1 MKFKSLAAA
10 CALAFA
16 GQAFA
21 VTPAT
26 TPDVQLFISGS
37 SALQNAI
44 GQIATDIFVAGTI
57 DEMWD
62 GAVTAATGT
71 TAATA
76 VPNGSSYRAYF
87 GTVKTGATTSAITIP
102 ASLAGKNVLIYN
114 TGAGGS
120 IKGVNPVAL
129 ATPVN
134 RLDITTCVLS
144 APVVADAITGATN
157 VYTCPGVIA
166 TAVPDAGV
174 SDVEP
179 SLLTGINLTISAATA
194 LTTRTAT
201 ATALT
206 PAQLANLTVKS
217 ALGQPMGVIVTANAP
232 VGLQSLSK
240 AQVESLMDGKY
251 NVYDWNQI
259 DSTIVAGTTS
269 IVVCRRQQGSG
280 TQASINASI
289 FGFPCSS
296 SQLYPATAQAVNA
309 ATVPATP
316 ISLAATTTPAALP
329 AGSYVVIENSSSGVL
344 AACMTN
350 VQNGTAAGKAI
361 DVTTG
366 AIVAAGSANSVVLPA
381 GGYGIGLMGF
391 DRPAKTG
398 ETYVFAAINGA
409 AATLANAVT
418 GAYDIMVEN
427 AFTRRT
433 NATVAGTGATLPVAA
448 GTSIPALTGA
458 QLDLWTTF
466 VTSAGN
472 PATLGTA
479 GHIVPGVAALSENG
493 NIAPATFTAATP
505 VMRVG
510 NGGNTC
516 TPLYMF
522 Q

>member
-1 MKFKSLAAA
+1 MKLKSLVVA
-10 CALAFA
+10 CALACA
-16 GQAFA
+16 GQAYA

-26 TPDVQLFISGS
+26 VPDAQLFISGS

-44 GQIATDIFVAGTI
+44 GQIATDLFVAGTI
-57 DEMWD
+57 DEMYD
-62 GAVTAATGT
+62 GTGT
-71 TAATA
+71 
-76 VPNGSSYRAYF
+76 VPNGGSYRAYF
-87 GTVKTGATTSAITIP
+87 GTVKPAGATSTGVVIP
-102 ASLAGKNVLIYN
+102 ASIAGKNVLIYN

-120 IKGVNPVAL
+120 IKGVVPVAL

-144 APVVADAITGATN
+144 APVVADAVTGATN

-166 TAVPDAGV
+166 TAIPDAGV

-206 PAQLANLTVKS
+206 PAQLAGLTVKA
-217 ALGQPMGVIVTANAP
+217 ALGQPMGVIVTANATAAM
-232 VGLQSLSK
+232 QSLSK
-240 AQVESLMDGKY
+240 GQVESLMDGKY

-259 DSTIVAGTTS
+259 DSTIAAGTTS

-280 TQASINASI
+280 TQAAINAAI

-296 SQLYPATAQAVNA
+296 SQLTPATAQAVNA
-309 ATVPATP
+309 AAIPATP
-316 ISLAATTTPAALP
+316 LVLGATTPIA
-329 AGSYVVIENSSSGVL
+329 AGSYVVIENSSSGAL

-350 VQNGTAAGKAI
+350 VQNGTMVNAVGKQAI

-366 AIVAAGSANSVVLPA
+366 ALVALGAANSVVLPA
-381 GGYGIGLMGF
+381 GNYGIGLMGF

-398 ETYVFAAINGA
+398 EAYVFAAINGA
-409 AATLANAVT
+409 APTLANAVN
-418 GAYDIMVEN
+418 GVYDIMVEN

-433 NATVAGTGATLPVAA
+433 GTVAGIAPLA
-448 GTSIPALTGA
+448 GM
-458 QLDLWTTF
+458 QLDTFNTF
-466 VTSAGN
+466 VASAGN
-472 PATLGTA
+472 PAVLGSA
-479 GHIVPGVAALSENG
+479 GHVVPGVAALSENG
-493 NIAPATFTAATP
+493 NIAPATFTASTP

-516 TPLYMF
+516 TPL
-522 Q
+522 QQLQ